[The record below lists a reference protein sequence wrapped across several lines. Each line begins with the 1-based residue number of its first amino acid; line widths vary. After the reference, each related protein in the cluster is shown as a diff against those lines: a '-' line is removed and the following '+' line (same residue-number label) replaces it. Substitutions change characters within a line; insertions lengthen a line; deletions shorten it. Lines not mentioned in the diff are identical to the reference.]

1 MGNFLDSY
9 DQYLDKILYAVENYS
24 GKHSINMEK
33 AEKWINSQPFPEAQE
48 SARNIIKHTKYITLK
63 EVYNNIE
70 SLVLNQ
76 YKTILEKNEKKD
88 RKIIM
93 IVGKQDKSFF
103 FLSVLA
109 VYFMKKH
116 NLRIPDE
123 YQSTFID
130 FFKNKTDTIIC
141 FDDMSYTGSQLGDM
155 LKLSVDYNSLCE
167 LCDYIKKKYDEY
179 KIINNDVTQYLK
191 NIKEPKDMK
200 KFDTEIKILKI
211 QSKLINYLNTLI
223 FNLNLNYLEK
233 DVLREEIKKDL
244 LNLLSNIQFPDI
256 NIFLLGLNKHSLHRL
271 TSFTKS
277 YTYILFLSKEFEF
290 HYENPFHIN
299 YYEMIPLIEELVNEK
314 ELYYIVYY
322 FSFMIC
328 PNVLLYYDFK
338 IADTVSTIANV
349 YNYGPIVPNDFDLYN
364 YFPLIKGIIELED
377 NKKLLNKS
385 FDTLNA
391 KERYNY
397 LIMKYYTIPS
407 NEPIFIDNNLSFCP
421 FLNNCYQVYS
431 IINDT
436 RMKNLNYL
444 LMFIKDD
451 LDIEFID
458 DFLSEMSIIEYEY
471 RDIKDTEIIL
481 FIVLNEMSKNNHTN
495 SAEEIKKEILY
506 TYNFIELIKG
516 QKCGLSFYKN
526 PDYKITYDD
535 SLSANLNGGKKK
547 IMTIKKYKNKRT
559 PKKLYKVKSKKCNK
573 YIMKT
578 KKCNILYKKYKKN
591 NI

>member
-1 MGNFLDSY
+1 MDNFLDLY
-9 DQYLDKILYAVENYS
+9 DQYLEKILYAVENYS

-33 AEKWINSQPFPEAQE
+33 AEEWINRQPFPEAQQA
-48 SARNIIKHTKYITLK
+48 ARNIIKHTKYVTMID
-63 EVYNNIE
+63 VYNNIE

-76 YKTILEKNEKKD
+76 YKTLLEKNEKKD
-88 RKIIM
+88 KKIIM
-93 IVGKQDKSFF
+93 IVGKQNKSFF

-116 NLRIPDE
+116 GLRIPDE
-123 YQSTFID
+123 FHSTFID
-130 FFKNKTDTIIC
+130 FNTNKTDIIIC
-141 FDDMSYTGSQLGDM
+141 FDDMSYTGSQMGDM
-155 LKLSVDYNSLCE
+155 LEKSLDYNSLCE
-167 LCDYIKKKYDEY
+167 LCDYINKKYDEY
-179 KIINNDVTQYLK
+179 KIINNEVNEIIK
-191 NIKEPKDMK
+191 NIKEPKNMK
-200 KFDTEIKILKI
+200 KFITKDKILGI

-233 DVLREEIKKDL
+233 DVLKEEIKKDL

-256 NIFLLGLNKHSLHRL
+256 NIFLLGLNKHSLHKL

-277 YTYILFLSKEFEF
+277 YTYIHFLSKEFEF

-299 YYEMIPLIEELVNEK
+299 YYEIIPLIEELVDEK

-349 YNYGPIVPNDFDLYN
+349 YNYGVIVPDNFDLYN
-364 YFPLIKGIIELED
+364 YFPLIKEIIEN
-377 NKKLLNKS
+377 NKTLLNKS

-407 NEPIFIDNNLSFCP
+407 NEPIFTKTTISFSP

-436 RMKNLNYL
+436 RMKDLNYL
-444 LMFIKDD
+444 LMFITDD
-451 LDIEFID
+451 LDIGIID
-458 DFLSEMSIIEYEY
+458 ESLSDMSLIDYY
-471 RDIKDTEIIL
+471 TTNIKETEIIL
-481 FIVLNEMSKNNHTN
+481 FIVLNEMSKKNHTN
-495 SAEEIKKEILY
+495 TAEEIKKEILD
-506 TYNFIELIKG
+506 TYNFIQLIQE

-526 PDYKITYDD
+526 PDYKITYDG
-535 SLSANLNGGKKK
+535 SLSANLNGGNKKF
-547 IMTIKKYKNKRT
+547 MTIKKYKFTKT
-559 PKKLYKVKSKKCNK
+559 PKKKYNAKSKKSNK
-573 YIMKT
+573 CKTKKT

-591 NI
+591 TI